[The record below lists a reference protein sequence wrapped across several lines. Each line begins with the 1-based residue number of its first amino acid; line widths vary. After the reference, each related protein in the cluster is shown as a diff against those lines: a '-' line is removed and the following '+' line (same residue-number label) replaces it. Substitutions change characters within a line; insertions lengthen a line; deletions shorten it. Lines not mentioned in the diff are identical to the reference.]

1 MDAFLGSLGSPIS
14 SNSPFSVGDKVKA
27 PMVGVDELFDATV
40 ERVAPDGLI
49 DVLFFDGDREFG
61 LDPSS
66 IRKLK
71 KKKKSK
77 VVAKGLGGGGA
88 KKKKKSKVKK
98 R

>member
-1 MDAFLGSLGSPIS
+1 M
-14 SNSPFSVGDKVKA
+14 KA

-40 ERVAPDGLI
+40 ERVAPDGTV

-66 IRKLK
+66 VRKLK

-88 KKKKKSKVKK
+88 KKKKRVKK